1 MRPTAVTGWAWRTP
15 LGHDV
20 DDVVGL
26 LASGAR
32 AAAPVTRFPAETFGC
47 RWAAA
52 IAGEPAP
59 TRHRRFLRRM
69 GCFALDVARDAAE
82 AAHLTARGDR
92 LGLFFG
98 YGGLRA
104 HWNDMMPALARQQPD
119 GTGAWERGLALLHP
133 FWMLQHLSNNAHAL
147 AAEELSAR
155 GDGLLLA
162 GANAGAQALS
172 AAARAL
178 AAGVV
183 DAAIVVAYDTLLEPE
198 TLVELATHGAFT
210 GPVSTTPPAPYDARA
225 AGFVPGE
232 AAAAVV
238 LERPDGAGDRALAFV
253 DAWEGAD
260 AIAANETRSGLAALA
275 NVLAAIPR
283 LADGAVPAGIVDGA
297 ALAAV
302 ALDTEE
308 RRLLAAR
315 PDLVASDASL
325 VTTLGALGQLGAASS
340 VVQAISLAALLRNG
354 RFAPARVGLAL
365 STGAPGLAGAVRVE
379 IS

>member
-1 MRPTAVTGWAWRTP
+1 VRTTAVTGWAWRTP

-20 DDVVGL
+20 DEVVRL
-26 LASGAR
+26 LANGAR
-32 AAAPVTRFPAETFGC
+32 AAAPLSRFPTEAFDC
-47 RWAAA
+47 RWAAT
-52 IAGEPAP
+52 IVGEPAF

-69 GCFALDVARDAAE
+69 GCFALEVAREAAE
-82 AAHLTARGDR
+82 AARLTASGDR

-119 GTGAWERGLALLHP
+119 GAGAWERGLALLHP

-178 AAGVV
+178 DAGVI
-183 DAAIVVAYDTLLEPE
+183 DAAIVVATDTLLEPE
-198 TLVELATHGAFT
+198 TLVELATRGAFT
-210 GPVSTTPPAPYDARA
+210 GSVERTPPAPYDARA

-238 LERPDGAGDRALAFV
+238 LERRADAGARARAFV

-260 AIAANETRSGLAALA
+260 AVVGTATGSDLVALT
-275 NVLAAIPR
+275 NVFAAIPR
-283 LADGAVPAGIVDGA
+283 LTNEASPADIVDGA
-297 ALAAV
+297 ALGSV
-302 ALDTEE
+302 ALDTAE
-308 RRLLAAR
+308 RRLLTQR
-315 PDLVASDASL
+315 PDLVASDAAL
-325 VTTLGALGQLGAASS
+325 VATLGGLGQLGAASS
-340 VVQAISLAALLRNG
+340 VVQTISLAARLRHD
-354 RFAPARVGLAL
+354 RFAPRRAGLAL
-365 STGAPGLAGAVRVE
+365 STGAPGLAATVRVE
-379 IS
+379 VP